1 MTKYYFSIG
10 ACFKNEHHCI
20 KEWIEHYKFHGVEH
34 IYLINDFSTPEYEP
48 IIQPYIDEGYITLY
62 HNDII
67 TKEHGR
73 QNMIYE
79 KYLRQ
84 AINENFWLGIVDLD
98 EFLYSPS
105 EIDIKKILKK
115 YEYNSGIKVQWIHFG
130 SNGHIK
136 QPKSLVEGFTMRA
149 KLKQKDV
156 DYQAVKTIIKTFNF
170 ISFDTHDPKTFGRK
184 AVLEQDSE
192 DLLINH
198 YNIQSLDF
206 FINVKGTRGD
216 INNWFDVM
224 NFKRDKELFDKFD
237 LNEELDERLKNQN
250 RNLKF

>member
-1 MTKYYFSIG
+1 MKYYFSIG

-20 KEWIEHYKFHGVEH
+20 KEWIEHYKFHGVDH

-73 QNMIYE
+73 QNLIYE
-79 KYLRQ
+79 KYLKQ

-105 EIDIKKILKK
+105 TIDIKVILKN
-115 YEYNSGIKVQWIHFG
+115 YEYYAGLKVPWIHFG

-136 QPKSLVEGFTMRA
+136 QPKGIVENFTMRA
-149 KLKQKDV
+149 KYETNASY
-156 DYQAVKTIIKTFNF
+156 YQIKTIIKTFNF
-170 ISFDTHDPKTFGRK
+170 ISFDVHDPRLFGSK
-184 AVLEQDSE
+184 INFEQDSTE
-192 DLLINH
+192 LLINH
-198 YNIQSLDF
+198 YNIQSLEF
-206 FINVKGTRGD
+206 YLNIKGTRGD
-216 INNWFDVM
+216 VNNWADVI
-224 NFKRDKELFDKFD
+224 NLKRNKELFDEYD

-250 RNLKF
+250 KNLIF